1 MSTHK
6 HTRLTAVRARV
17 NRIWSE
23 LDYASRRM
31 IDIRTGAAFET
42 GQEKS
47 RRPAAHRPRSRP
59 LPPRWMSGPL
69 ARPACGRDER
79 SWRSAAHAFAYRGQR
94 SRGFRAVAVTTQWP
108 DAAGR
113 MHVASGNQLGRP

>member
-6 HTRLTAVRARV
+6 HTRRTAVRARV

-31 IDIRTGAAFET
+31 IDIRTGAAFVT

-47 RRPAAHRPRSRP
+47 RRRAAHRPRS
-59 LPPRWMSGPL
+59 PPIASSS
-69 ARPACGRDER
+69 DEWAIGATR
-79 SWRSAAHAFAYRGQR
+79 VREG
-94 SRGFRAVAVTTQWP
+94 
-108 DAAGR
+108 
-113 MHVASGNQLGRP
+113 